1 MSISTTELAPAY
13 HASRLIK
20 GCWHLAGGHGEVNQ
34 AQAIKDMAAFV
45 EAGLTTFDCAD
56 HYIGVEALIGQF
68 RRAYPELAPKLQ
80 VHTKCVPDYD
90 RLTSCDR
97 TYLTG
102 IIDRSLERL
111 GVDQLDLVQFHWWN
125 LAQPGYVEV
134 LGILSDL
141 RREGKIAHLGLTN
154 FNTALTREILDAG
167 IPLVSTQV
175 QYSLL
180 DSRPDQGLIAL
191 CQERGVQLLCY
202 GTLAGGLLSDAWLGQ
217 TEPSEPLAN
226 RSHTK
231 YKLIIEDFGGWDLF
245 QELLQALQA
254 IATRHGVGL
263 GDMGLGDMGLGDVA
277 TRWVI
282 DRPQVASAIMGFTS
296 TRHLPAT
303 KRIEALRLDA
313 QDHALLA
320 PLLARRTGPAGD
332 CYDIERDKEGR
343 HGRIMRYN
351 QNEGRH

>member
-13 HASRLIK
+13 RASRLIK

-34 AQAIKDMAAFV
+34 AQAIQDMAAFV

-97 TYLTG
+97 AYLTG

-111 GVDQLDLVQFHWWN
+111 GVGQLDLVQFHWWN
-125 LAQPGYVEV
+125 LAQPGYVEA

-154 FNTALTREILDAG
+154 FNTAVTLEILDAG

-217 TEPSEPLAN
+217 TEPTEPLAN

-245 QELLQALQA
+245 QELLQALQT
-254 IATRHGVGL
+254 IATRHGV
-263 GDMGLGDMGLGDVA
+263 GLGDVA

-282 DRPQVASAIMGFTS
+282 DRPQVASTIMGFTS

-303 KRIEALRLDA
+303 QRIEALRLDA

-320 PLLARRTGPAGD
+320 PLLAQRTGPAGD

>member
-1 MSISTTELAPAY
+1 MSISTTDLAPGY
-13 HASRLIK
+13 RASRLIK
-20 GCWHLAGGHGEVNQ
+20 GCWHLAGGHGEVDH
-34 AQAIKDMAAFV
+34 AQAVRDMAAFV
-45 EAGLTTFDCAD
+45 NAGLTTFDCAD
-56 HYIGVEALIGQF
+56 HYTNVEALIGQF
-68 RRAYPELAPKLQ
+68 RREYPDLVSRLQ

-97 TYLTG
+97 AYLTG

-111 GVDQLDLVQFHWWN
+111 GVAQLDLVQFHWWN
-125 LAQPGYVEV
+125 LAQPGYVEA

-141 RREGKIAHLGLTN
+141 QREGKIAHLGLTN
-154 FNTALTREILDAG
+154 FNTTLTREILEAG

-180 DSRPDQGLIAL
+180 DSRPEQSLIAL
-191 CQERGVQLLCY
+191 CQEHGLQLLCY
-202 GTLAGGLLSDAWLGQ
+202 GTLAGGLLSNAWLSQ
-217 TEPSEPLAN
+217 AEPTGPLVN

-231 YKLIIEDFGGWDLF
+231 YKLIIDDFGGWDLF
-245 QELLQALQA
+245 QELLQTLQT
-254 IATRHGVGL
+254 IAMRHGV
-263 GDMGLGDMGLGDVA
+263 GLGDVA

-282 DRPQVASAIMGFTS
+282 DQHQVGSAILGFTS

-303 KRIEALRLDA
+303 QRIEALRLDT
-313 QDHALLA
+313 QDLALLA

>member
-1 MSISTTELAPAY
+1 VA
-13 HASRLIK
+13 
-20 GCWHLAGGHGEVNQ
+20 
-34 AQAIKDMAAFV
+34 
-45 EAGLTTFDCAD
+45 
-56 HYIGVEALIGQF
+56 
-68 RRAYPELAPKLQ
+68 
-80 VHTKCVPDYD
+80 
-90 RLTSCDR
+90 
-97 TYLTG
+97 
-102 IIDRSLERL
+102 
-111 GVDQLDLVQFHWWN
+111 QLDLVQFHWWN
-125 LAQPGYVEV
+125 LAQPGYVEA

-217 TEPSEPLAN
+217 AEPTEPLAN

-254 IATRHGVGL
+254 IATRHGV
-263 GDMGLGDMGLGDVA
+263 GLGDMGLGDVA

>member
-13 HASRLIK
+13 RASRLIK

-34 AQAIKDMAAFV
+34 PQAIQDMAAFV

-68 RRAYPELAPKLQ
+68 RHAYPELAPKLQ

-97 TYLTG
+97 AYLTG

-111 GVDQLDLVQFHWWN
+111 GVAQLDLVQFHWWN
-125 LAQPGYVEV
+125 LAQPGYVEA

-154 FNTALTREILDAG
+154 FNTAVTRETLDAG

-217 TEPSEPLAN
+217 AEPTEPLAN

-263 GDMGLGDMGLGDVA
+263 GDVA

-296 TRHLPAT
+296 TRHLSAT
-303 KRIEALRLDA
+303 QGIEALRLDA

>member
-13 HASRLIK
+13 RASRLIK

-34 AQAIKDMAAFV
+34 AQAIQDMAAFV

-68 RRAYPELAPKLQ
+68 RRAYPELATQLQ

-97 TYLTG
+97 AYLTG

-111 GVDQLDLVQFHWWN
+111 GVAQLDLVQFHWWN
-125 LAQPGYVEV
+125 LAQPGYVDA

-217 TEPSEPLAN
+217 AEPTEPLAN

-263 GDMGLGDMGLGDVA
+263 GDVA

-296 TRHLPAT
+296 TRYLPAT
-303 KRIEALRLDA
+303 QRIEALRLDA

>member
-1 MSISTTELAPAY
+1 
-13 HASRLIK
+13 
-20 GCWHLAGGHGEVNQ
+20 
-34 AQAIKDMAAFV
+34 MAAFV

-56 HYIGVEALIGQF
+56 HYIGVEALIGRF
-68 RRAYPELAPKLQ
+68 RREHPDLATRLK

-97 TYLTG
+97 AYLTG
-102 IIDRSLERL
+102 IIDRSLARL
-111 GVDQLDLVQFHWWN
+111 GVAQLDLVQFHWWN
-125 LAQPGYVEV
+125 LAQPGYVEA

-154 FNTALTREILDAG
+154 FNTAVTRDILDAG

-180 DSRPDQGLIAL
+180 DSRPDQGLVAL
-191 CQERGVQLLCY
+191 CKERDLQLLCY
-202 GTLAGGLLSDAWLGQ
+202 GTLAGGLLSEAWLGQ
-217 TEPSEPLAN
+217 AEPTEPLAN

-245 QELLQALQA
+245 QELLQALQV
-254 IATRHGVGL
+254 IAKRHGV
-263 GDMGLGDMGLGDVA
+263 GLGDVA

-282 DRPQVASAIMGFTS
+282 DRPQVGSAIMGFTS

-303 KRIEALRLDA
+303 QRIESLRLDA

>member
-13 HASRLIK
+13 RASRLIK

-34 AQAIKDMAAFV
+34 AQAIQDMAAFV

-68 RRAYPELAPKLQ
+68 RREYPELAPKLQ

-97 TYLTG
+97 AYLTG

-111 GVDQLDLVQFHWWN
+111 GVAQLDLVQFHWWN
-125 LAQPGYVEV
+125 LAQPGYVEA

-217 TEPSEPLAN
+217 AEPTEPLAN

-245 QELLQALQA
+245 QELL
-254 IATRHGVGL
+254 
-263 GDMGLGDMGLGDVA
+263 
-277 TRWVI
+277 
-282 DRPQVASAIMGFTS
+282 
-296 TRHLPAT
+296 
-303 KRIEALRLDA
+303 
-313 QDHALLA
+313 HA
-320 PLLARRTGPAGD
+320 
-332 CYDIERDKEGR
+332 
-343 HGRIMRYN
+343 
-351 QNEGRH
+351 

>member
-13 HASRLIK
+13 RASRLIK

-34 AQAIKDMAAFV
+34 AQAIQDMAAFV

-68 RRAYPELAPKLQ
+68 RRAYPELATQLQ

-97 TYLTG
+97 SYLTG

-111 GVDQLDLVQFHWWN
+111 GVAQLDLVQFHWWN
-125 LAQPGYVEV
+125 LAQPGYVEA

-191 CQERGVQLLCY
+191 CQERDVQLLCY

-217 TEPSEPLAN
+217 AEPTEPLAN

-245 QELLQALQA
+245 QELLQALQT
-254 IATRHGVGL
+254 IATRHGV
-263 GDMGLGDMGLGDVA
+263 GLGDVA

-296 TRHLPAT
+296 TRYLPAT
-303 KRIEALRLDA
+303 QRIEALRLDA

>member
-1 MSISTTELAPAY
+1 MSISTTELAPNY
-13 HASRLIK
+13 RASRLIK
-20 GCWHLAGGHGEVNQ
+20 GCWHLAGGHGEVDQ
-34 AQAIKDMAAFV
+34 AQAEQDMAAFV

-56 HYIGVEALIGQF
+56 HYIGVEALIGRF
-68 RRAYPELAPKLQ
+68 RREHPNLATQLQ

-90 RLTSCDR
+90 RLTTWDR
-97 TYLTG
+97 AYLTE

-125 LAQPGYVEV
+125 LAQPGYVEA

-154 FNTALTREILDAG
+154 FNTAVTREILDAG

-180 DSRPDQGLIAL
+180 DSRPDQGMVSL
-191 CQERGVQLLCY
+191 CKERGIQLLCY
-202 GTLAGGLLSDAWLGQ
+202 GTLAGGLLSEAWLGQ
-217 TEPSEPLAN
+217 AEPAEPLAN

-245 QELLQALQA
+245 QELLQALKT
-254 IATRHGVGL
+254 IATRHGV
-263 GDMGLGDMGLGDVA
+263 GLGDVA

-282 DRPQVASAIMGFTS
+282 DRPQVGSAIMGFTS

-303 KRIEALRLDA
+303 QRIESLRLNA
-313 QDHALLA
+313 QDHALLT
-320 PLLARRTGPAGD
+320 PLLARRNGPAGD

>member
-1 MSISTTELAPAY
+1 
-13 HASRLIK
+13 
-20 GCWHLAGGHGEVNQ
+20 
-34 AQAIKDMAAFV
+34 
-45 EAGLTTFDCAD
+45 
-56 HYIGVEALIGQF
+56 VEALIGQF
-68 RRAYPELAPKLQ
+68 RREYPELARKLQ

-97 TYLTG
+97 AYLTE

-125 LAQPGYVEV
+125 LAQPGYVEA

-154 FNTALTREILDAG
+154 FNTAVTREILDAG

-180 DSRPDQGLIAL
+180 DSRPDQGMVSL
-191 CQERGVQLLCY
+191 CKERGIQLLCY
-202 GTLAGGLLSDAWLGQ
+202 GTLAGGLLSEAWLGQ
-217 TEPSEPLAN
+217 AEPAEPLAN

-245 QELLQALQA
+245 QELLQALKT
-254 IATRHGVGL
+254 IATRHGV
-263 GDMGLGDMGLGDVA
+263 GLGDVA

-282 DRPQVASAIMGFTS
+282 DRPQVGSAIMGITS

-303 KRIEALRLDA
+303 QRIEPLRLNA
-313 QDHALLA
+313 QDHALLT

-332 CYDIERDKEGR
+332 CYDIEREKEGR

>member
-1 MSISTTELAPAY
+1 MSISTTELAPNY
-13 HASRLIK
+13 RASRLIK
-20 GCWHLAGGHGEVNQ
+20 GCWHLAGGHGEVDQ

-56 HYIGVEALIGQF
+56 HYIGVEALIGRF
-68 RRAYPELAPKLQ
+68 RREHPNLATQLQ

-90 RLTSCDR
+90 RLTTWDR
-97 TYLTG
+97 AYLTE

-125 LAQPGYVEV
+125 LAQPGYVEA

-154 FNTALTREILDAG
+154 FNTAVTREILDAG

-180 DSRPDQGLIAL
+180 DSRPDQGMVSL
-191 CQERGVQLLCY
+191 CKERGIQLLCY
-202 GTLAGGLLSDAWLGQ
+202 GTLAGGLLSEAWLGQ
-217 TEPSEPLAN
+217 AEPTEPLAN

-245 QELLQALQA
+245 QEMLQALKT
-254 IATRHGVGL
+254 IATRHGV
-263 GDMGLGDMGLGDVA
+263 GLGDVA

-282 DRPQVASAIMGFTS
+282 DRPQVGSAIMGFTS

-303 KRIEALRLDA
+303 QRIESLRLNA
-313 QDHALLA
+313 QDHALLT

>member
-13 HASRLIK
+13 RASRLIK

-34 AQAIKDMAAFV
+34 AQAIQDMAAFV

-68 RRAYPELAPKLQ
+68 RRAYPELATKLQ

-97 TYLTG
+97 AYLTG

-111 GVDQLDLVQFHWWN
+111 GVAQLDLVQFHWWN
-125 LAQPGYVEV
+125 LAQPGYVEA

-217 TEPSEPLAN
+217 AEPTEPLAN

-245 QELLQALQA
+245 QELLHALQA
-254 IATRHGVGL
+254 IATRHGV
-263 GDMGLGDMGLGDVA
+263 GLGDVA

-296 TRHLPAT
+296 TRYLPAT
-303 KRIEALRLDA
+303 QRIEALRLDA

>member
-1 MSISTTELAPAY
+1 MTISTTELATGY
-13 HASRLIK
+13 RASRLIK
-20 GCWHLAGGHGEVNQ
+20 GCWQLAGGHGEVDQ
-34 AQAIKDMAAFV
+34 AQAVLDMAAFV

-56 HYIGVEALIGQF
+56 HYINVEALIGRF
-68 RRAYPELAPKLQ
+68 RSEHPALAARLQ

-102 IIDRSLERL
+102 IIDRSLQRL
-111 GVDQLDLVQFHWWN
+111 GVEQLDLVQFHWWN
-125 LAQPGYVEV
+125 LAQSGYIEA

-141 RREGKIAHLGLTN
+141 KREGKIAHLGLTN
-154 FNTALTREILDAG
+154 FNTNLTREILDAG
-167 IPLVSTQV
+167 IPLISTQV

-180 DSRPDQGLIAL
+180 DSRPEKELIAL
-191 CQERGVQLLCY
+191 CQERGLQLLCY
-202 GTLAGGLLSDAWLGQ
+202 GTLAGGLLSESWLGQ
-217 TEPSEPLAN
+217 AEPTEPLVN

-245 QELLQALQA
+245 QELLKALHA
-254 IATRHGVGL
+254 IGTRHGV
-263 GDMGLGDMGLGDVA
+263 GLGDVA

-282 DRPQVASAIMGFTS
+282 DQAQVGSAIMGFTS

-303 KRIEALRLDA
+303 QRIEALRLDA
-313 QDHALLA
+313 QDNALLT

-351 QNEGRH
+351 QNVGRH

>member
-1 MSISTTELAPAY
+1 MSISTTELAPNY
-13 HASRLIK
+13 RASRLIK
-20 GCWHLAGGHGEVNQ
+20 GCWHLAGGHGEVDQ

-56 HYIGVEALIGQF
+56 HYIGVEALIGRF
-68 RRAYPELAPKLQ
+68 RREHPNLATQLQ

-90 RLTSCDR
+90 RLTTWDR
-97 TYLTG
+97 AYLTE

-125 LAQPGYVEV
+125 LAQPGYVEA

-154 FNTALTREILDAG
+154 FNTAVTREILDAG

-180 DSRPDQGLIAL
+180 DSRPDQGMVSL
-191 CQERGVQLLCY
+191 CKERGIQLLCY
-202 GTLAGGLLSDAWLGQ
+202 GTLAGGLLSDTWLGQ
-217 TEPSEPLAN
+217 AEPTEPLAN

-245 QELLQALQA
+245 QELLQALKT
-254 IATRHGVGL
+254 IATRHGV
-263 GDMGLGDMGLGDVA
+263 GLGDVA

-282 DRPQVASAIMGFTS
+282 DRPQVGSAIMGFTS

-303 KRIEALRLDA
+303 QRIEPLRLNA
-313 QDHALLA
+313 QDHALLT

-332 CYDIERDKEGR
+332 CYDIEREKEGR

>member
-34 AQAIKDMAAFV
+34 AQAIQDMAAFV

-68 RRAYPELAPKLQ
+68 RRAYPELATRLQ

-97 TYLTG
+97 AYLTG

-111 GVDQLDLVQFHWWN
+111 GVAQLDLVQFHWWN
-125 LAQPGYVEV
+125 LAQPGYVEA

-217 TEPSEPLAN
+217 AEPTEPLAN

-263 GDMGLGDMGLGDVA
+263 GDVA

-296 TRHLPAT
+296 TRYLPAT
-303 KRIEALRLDA
+303 QRIEALRLDA

>member
-13 HASRLIK
+13 RASRLIK

-34 AQAIKDMAAFV
+34 AQAIQDMAAFV

-68 RRAYPELAPKLQ
+68 RRAYPELATQLQ

-97 TYLTG
+97 AYLTG

-111 GVDQLDLVQFHWWN
+111 GVAQLDLVQFHWWN
-125 LAQPGYVEV
+125 LAQPGYVEA

-217 TEPSEPLAN
+217 AEPTEPLAN

-245 QELLQALQA
+245 QELLHALQT
-254 IATRHGVGL
+254 IATRHGV
-263 GDMGLGDMGLGDVA
+263 GLGDVA

-296 TRHLPAT
+296 TRYLPAT
-303 KRIEALRLDA
+303 QRIEALRLDA

>member
-1 MSISTTELAPAY
+1 MSISTTELAPNY

-20 GCWHLAGGHGEVNQ
+20 GCWHLAGGHGEVDQ
-34 AQAIKDMAAFV
+34 AQAVRDMAAFV

-56 HYIGVEALIGQF
+56 HYIGVEALIGRF
-68 RRAYPELAPKLQ
+68 RREHPDLATRLK

-97 TYLTG
+97 AYLTG
-102 IIDRSLERL
+102 IIDRSLARL
-111 GVDQLDLVQFHWWN
+111 GVAQLDLVQFHWWN
-125 LAQPGYVEV
+125 LAQPGYVEA

-154 FNTALTREILDAG
+154 FNTAVTRDILDAG

-180 DSRPDQGLIAL
+180 DSRPDQGLVAL
-191 CQERGVQLLCY
+191 CKERDLQLLCY
-202 GTLAGGLLSDAWLGQ
+202 GTLAGGLLSEAWLGQ
-217 TEPSEPLAN
+217 AEPTEPLAN

-231 YKLIIEDFGGWDLF
+231 YKLIIEDFGGWGLF
-245 QELLQALQA
+245 QELLHALKA
-254 IATRHGVGL
+254 IATRHGV
-263 GDMGLGDMGLGDVA
+263 GLGDVA

-282 DRPQVASAIMGFTS
+282 DRPQVGSAIMGFTS

-303 KRIEALRLDA
+303 QRIESLRLDA

>member
-13 HASRLIK
+13 RASRLIK

-34 AQAIKDMAAFV
+34 AQAIQDMAAFV

-68 RRAYPELAPKLQ
+68 RRAYPELAPQLQ

-97 TYLTG
+97 AYLTG

-111 GVDQLDLVQFHWWN
+111 GVAQLDLVQFHWWN
-125 LAQPGYVEV
+125 LTQSGYVEA

-217 TEPSEPLAN
+217 AEPTEPLAN

-263 GDMGLGDMGLGDVA
+263 GDVA

-296 TRHLPAT
+296 TRHLQAT
-303 KRIEALRLDA
+303 QRIEALRLDA
-313 QDHALLA
+313 QDHALLV

>member
-13 HASRLIK
+13 RASRLIK

-34 AQAIKDMAAFV
+34 AQAIQDMAAFV

-68 RRAYPELAPKLQ
+68 RRAYPELATQLQ

-97 TYLTG
+97 AYLTG

-111 GVDQLDLVQFHWWN
+111 GVAQLDLVQFHWWN
-125 LAQPGYVEV
+125 LAQPGYVEA

-217 TEPSEPLAN
+217 AEPTEPLAN

-245 QELLQALQA
+245 QELLHALQA
-254 IATRHGVGL
+254 IATRHGV
-263 GDMGLGDMGLGDVA
+263 GLGDVA

-296 TRHLPAT
+296 TRYLPAT
-303 KRIEALRLDA
+303 QRIEALRLDA

>member
-1 MSISTTELAPAY
+1 MSISTTELAPNY
-13 HASRLIK
+13 RASRLIK
-20 GCWHLAGGHGEVNQ
+20 GCWHLAGGHGEVDQ
-34 AQAIKDMAAFV
+34 AQAVRDMAAFV

-56 HYIGVEALIGQF
+56 HYIGVEALIGRF
-68 RRAYPELAPKLQ
+68 RREHPDLATRLK

-97 TYLTG
+97 AYLTG
-102 IIDRSLERL
+102 IIDRSLARL
-111 GVDQLDLVQFHWWN
+111 GVAQLDLVQFHWWN
-125 LAQPGYVEV
+125 LAQPGYVEA

-154 FNTALTREILDAG
+154 FNTAVTRDILDAG

-180 DSRPDQGLIAL
+180 DSRPDQGLVAL
-191 CQERGVQLLCY
+191 CKERDLQLLCY
-202 GTLAGGLLSDAWLGQ
+202 GTLAGGLLSEAWLGQ
-217 TEPSEPLAN
+217 AEPTEPLAN

-245 QELLQALQA
+245 QELLQALQV
-254 IATRHGVGL
+254 IAKRHGV
-263 GDMGLGDMGLGDVA
+263 GLGDVA

-282 DRPQVASAIMGFTS
+282 DRPQVGSAIMGLTS

-303 KRIEALRLDA
+303 QRIESLRLDA

>member
-1 MSISTTELAPAY
+1 VA
-13 HASRLIK
+13 
-20 GCWHLAGGHGEVNQ
+20 
-34 AQAIKDMAAFV
+34 
-45 EAGLTTFDCAD
+45 
-56 HYIGVEALIGQF
+56 
-68 RRAYPELAPKLQ
+68 
-80 VHTKCVPDYD
+80 
-90 RLTSCDR
+90 
-97 TYLTG
+97 
-102 IIDRSLERL
+102 
-111 GVDQLDLVQFHWWN
+111 QLDLVQFHWWN
-125 LAQPGYVEV
+125 LAQPGYVEA

-154 FNTALTREILDAG
+154 FNTAVTREILDAG

-191 CQERGVQLLCY
+191 CQERSVQLLCY

-217 TEPSEPLAN
+217 AEPTEPLAN

-245 QELLQALQA
+245 QELLHALQA
-254 IATRHGVGL
+254 IATRHGV
-263 GDMGLGDMGLGDVA
+263 GLGDVA

-296 TRHLPAT
+296 TRYLPAT
-303 KRIEALRLDA
+303 QRIEALRLDA

-320 PLLARRTGPAGD
+320 PLLGRRTGPAGD

>member
-1 MSISTTELAPAY
+1 
-13 HASRLIK
+13 
-20 GCWHLAGGHGEVNQ
+20 
-34 AQAIKDMAAFV
+34 
-45 EAGLTTFDCAD
+45 
-56 HYIGVEALIGQF
+56 
-68 RRAYPELAPKLQ
+68 

-97 TYLTG
+97 AYLTG

-111 GVDQLDLVQFHWWN
+111 GVAQLDLVQFHWWN
-125 LAQPGYVEV
+125 LAQPGYVEA

-154 FNTALTREILDAG
+154 FNTAVTREILDAG

-217 TEPSEPLAN
+217 AEPTEPLAN

-245 QELLQALQA
+245 QELLHALQA
-254 IATRHGVGL
+254 IATRHGV
-263 GDMGLGDMGLGDVA
+263 GLGDMGLGDVA

-296 TRHLPAT
+296 TRYLPAT
-303 KRIEALRLDA
+303 QRIEALRLDA

>member
-13 HASRLIK
+13 LASRLIK
-20 GCWHLAGGHGEVNQ
+20 GCWHLAGGHGEVDQ
-34 AQAIKDMAAFV
+34 AQAVRDMAAFV

-56 HYIGVEALIGQF
+56 HYIGVEALIGRF
-68 RRAYPELAPKLQ
+68 RREHPTLATHLQ

-97 TYLTG
+97 AYLTG

-125 LAQPGYVEV
+125 LAQPGYVEAM
-134 LGILSDL
+134 GILSDL

-154 FNTALTREILDAG
+154 FNTAVTREILDAG

-180 DSRPDQGLIAL
+180 DSRPDQGLVAL
-191 CQERGVQLLCY
+191 CKERGLQLLCY
-202 GTLAGGLLSDAWLGQ
+202 GTLAGGLLSDAWLNQ
-217 TEPSEPLAN
+217 AEPTEPLAN

-254 IATRHGVGL
+254 IAVRHGV
-263 GDMGLGDMGLGDVA
+263 GLGDVA

-282 DRPQVASAIMGFTS
+282 DRPQVGSAIMGFTS

-303 KRIEALRLDA
+303 QRIEALRLDA
-313 QDHALLA
+313 QDHALLT